1 MLVMADGVFSV
12 LAYLGS
18 QKNTI
23 MMSDNIDNINIVILE
38 HNLRT
43 VPVLT
48 IGCGTILKTKVIPV
62 CKIVPKGS
70 PYNKTSKAAVI
81 HPSSV
86 LGSVDRRRKKVL

>member
-1 MLVMADGVFSV
+1 MVVMAAGVFSV

-23 MMSDNIDNINIVILE
+23 MMSDNINIVILE

-43 VPVLT
+43 VRVLT
-48 IGCGTILKTKVIPV
+48 IGCGTILKIKVIPV
-62 CKIVPKGS
+62 CKIVPKRS

>member
-1 MLVMADGVFSV
+1 MVVMAAGVFSV

-23 MMSDNIDNINIVILE
+23 MMSDNINIVILE

-43 VPVLT
+43 VRVLT
-48 IGCGTILKTKVIPV
+48 IGCGTILKIKVIPV